1 MFFCGEYCYSCML
14 CDQRGSLRGEFGI
27 EGSAVVDFAV
37 SFCCPLCV
45 IGQHRL
51 ELKSRF
57 GAQKAVVVAPTQNV
71 VVTAVPVGAP
81 EDVSM
86 SR

>member
-1 MFFCGEYCYSCML
+1 ML